1 MTRRGLLAA
10 IALLCAAPLAGAE
23 GGAAGDT
30 VARITSPRVES
41 PVFGKVTIEATV
53 EVPRG
58 VHPLKVEFFVDGV
71 LVATA
76 LDAPYRTPW
85 DAGEGAEAHTIRA
98 RVYTDDGKVTLAEAK
113 TIARL
118 GVERARVLL
127 VEVYAT
133 VKTEDG
139 RFVNDLKQESFSVVE
154 GGTPQKISVFTQERK
169 PIQIVLLLDVS
180 ASMHRDE
187 KIVRA
192 IDAASAFVES
202 LEPGD
207 RVALVTFSDEVRI
220 VQPFT
225 SDRPS
230 MLEAIA
236 GVEPQRGTA
245 LYDAIYA
252 GVSLLGHEEGRR
264 ALVLLSD
271 GQDQSF
277 DGMGPGSNRS
287 LEDAIDESLRQQVT
301 AFTIGL
307 GEQLEQDFD
316 FTRRHSALEVLTK
329 LAADTGGRFLKVE
342 RPGRLRSAFE
352 KILDEMRFQYT
363 LGYHPVNDHRDG
375 SWRGLSVTVSRPR
388 VVVTARKGYF
398 APGD

>member
-1 MTRRGLLAA
+1 MTRRVLLAMA
-10 IALLCAAPLAGAE
+10 AGLCLSTPAF
-23 GGAAGDT
+23 GAAT
-30 VARITSPRVES
+30 VARISSPKVDS
-41 PVFGKVTIEATV
+41 PVFGKVTLEATV
-53 EVPRG
+53 EPADG
-58 VHPLKVEFFVDGV
+58 VHPLKVEFFVDGA
-71 LVATA
+71 LVGTA
-76 LDAPYRTPW
+76 LDAPYRAPW
-85 DAGEGAEAHTIRA
+85 DAGDGAEPHTIRA
-98 RVYTDDGKVTLAEAK
+98 RVYTDDGKIAIVETK

-139 RFVNDLKQESFSVVE
+139 RFVNDLKQESFSILE
-154 GGTPQKISVFTQERK
+154 GGAPQKISLFTQERK
-169 PIQIVLLLDVS
+169 PVQIVLLLDVS
-180 ASMHRDE
+180 ASMHRDQ
-187 KIVRA
+187 KITRA

-207 RVALVTFSDEVRI
+207 RVALVTFSDEVRV

-225 SDRPS
+225 SDRPAV
-230 MLEAIA
+230 LEVLAT
-236 GVEPQRGTA
+236 VEPQRGTA

-252 GVSLLGHEEGRR
+252 GVTLLGHEEGRR

-277 DGMGPGSNRS
+277 DGMGPGSNRT
-287 LEDAIDESLRQQVT
+287 LEEAIDESLRQQVT

-307 GEQLEQDFD
+307 GEQLEGDFD

-329 LAADTGGRFLKVE
+329 LASDTGGRFLKVE

-363 LGYHPVNDHRDG
+363 LGYHPTNDRRDG
-375 SWRGLSVTVSRPR
+375 SWRGLSVAVSRPR